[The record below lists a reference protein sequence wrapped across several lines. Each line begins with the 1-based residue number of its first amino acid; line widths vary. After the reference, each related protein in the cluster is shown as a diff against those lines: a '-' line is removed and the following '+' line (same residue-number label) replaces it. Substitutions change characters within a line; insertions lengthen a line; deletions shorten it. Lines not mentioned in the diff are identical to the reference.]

1 MGKLPQTYRQPFT
14 QDSLELL
21 SLMQVV
27 VMAGGANDFVLGSPP
42 SLEDWRSTYL
52 TFLQNVS
59 HAYILF
65 CAKK

>member
-1 MGKLPQTYRQPFT
+1 
-14 QDSLELL
+14 
-21 SLMQVV
+21 MQVV

-65 CAKK
+65 VCQKSKRVSQCLSSPWQLCSPTCNL